1 MKTNQNNMSIL
12 CVGFEHIRKIR
23 YLNYCACHKTE
34 PEASE
39 VQCLITTYQVPNLI
53 MTTLSQNDRFK
64 ALKTSSKFTKHCG
77 LAIQCYLRRDRLS
90 LTHTC
95 QRSLALCTK
104 NYACQ
109 RAKKC
114 PKPCSCHTKRGSD
127 PDLLCLHKK
136 HIVSQTDTA
145 RR

>member
-1 MKTNQNNMSIL
+1 MQLSTIRFREF
-12 CVGFEHIRKIR
+12 CVKVLRLPK
-23 YLNYCACHKTE
+23 KKS
-34 PEASE
+34 PEASGILQNLAPATQNHDMQKNSE
-39 VQCLITTYQVPNLI
+39 CL
-53 MTTLSQNDRFK
+53 QND
-64 ALKTSSKFTKHCG
+64 AASCSNLLKTSSKFTKHCG